1 MEDFEA
7 VHYQRGE
14 SHGIP
19 HRCLVPK
26 NVRNVIVAG
35 RSISCEHVVQGSI
48 RVMLVCLA
56 MGEAAGYAAAIAARD
71 NKAFKDIDIK
81 QVRRCLVENG
91 AYIM

>member
-1 MEDFEA
+1 
-7 VHYQRGE
+7 
-14 SHGIP
+14 
-19 HRCLVPK
+19 
-26 NVRNVIVAG
+26 
-35 RSISCEHVVQGSI
+35 
-48 RVMLVCLA
+48 MLVCLA